1 MPFTPGLIALTLA
14 LQPLPGLPPPPTA
27 PRPEQVDPLGP
38 DDVRPVV
45 IHVPAP
51 ARTLPLRH
59 PADLALW
66 IDHSDPA
73 RSLLFAADHD
83 AILWFDLDGNP
94 VGREPL
100 PSPSAVDGR
109 QNAPL
114 AGARLDLL
122 AAASETDGLLRL
134 WTIDRHSRR
143 LRPAGT
149 IETDLQ
155 GVSALALRL
164 DEANARA
171 HAYVAD
177 AQGQILRLTLSA
189 QTRNDGTVEV
199 RGEITARLDAEGPV
213 SGMVADDARATLYV
227 ARAESGLW
235 RSDDDATGRPRLRHI
250 DRLGGGRLS
259 QRLGALTLLSRGDT
273 GFLISVSEGDGTLAV
288 YQQSD
293 QNPYV
298 CSIRVFP
305 DGAKAAG
312 TIRGLEA
319 SARLGPPWSGG
330 LIAVGYDSSVVLLRW
345 TDLLDRSGLP
355 LALPGR

>member
-1 MPFTPGLIALTLA
+1 VPPITALIALALA
-14 LQPLPGLPPPPTA
+14 LQPPPGLPPPPTA
-27 PRPEQVDPLGP
+27 PRPEQIDPLGP

-51 ARTLPLRH
+51 ARTLPLRR

-66 IDHSDPA
+66 IDHADPT

-94 VGREPL
+94 VGHEPL

-109 QNAPL
+109 PNAPL
-114 AGARLDLL
+114 AGTRLDLL
-122 AAASETDGLLRL
+122 TAASETDGLLRL
-134 WTIDRHSRR
+134 WTIDRPSRR

-149 IETDLQ
+149 IETELQ

-164 DEANARA
+164 DEANTRTL
-171 HAYVAD
+171 AYVAD

-189 QTRNDGTVEV
+189 QSRTDGTVEV
-199 RGEITARLDAEGPV
+199 RGEVTARLLPEGPV

-235 RSDDDATGRPRLRHI
+235 RYDDDATNRPRGRRI
-250 DRLGGGRLS
+250 DRAGGGRLS
-259 QRLGALTLLSRGDT
+259 QRLGALALLSRGDK
-273 GFLISVSEGDGTLAV
+273 GFMISVSEGDGTLAV
-288 YQQSD
+288 YQRSD

-305 DGAKAAG
+305 DGTKAAG

-319 SARLGPPWSGG
+319 TTRLGPPWSGG
-330 LIAVGYDSSVVLLRW
+330 LIAVGYDSSVALLRW
-345 TDLLDRSGLP
+345 TDLVDRSGLP